1 MRLAIPLASTLFA
14 AAPALAAYY
23 LVKEYSGTNFF
34 DGWEFYGNYD
44 NLTNGTCLM
53 IKMLKTGG
61 GNIFQVMSHMSTR
74 RMRHRPNSHT

>member
-1 MRLAIPLASTLFA
+1 MA
-14 AAPALAAYY
+14 AALLTSAHGASAAYN
-23 LVKEYSGTNFF
+23 LVKEFSGSSFF

-44 NLTNGTCLM
+44 NLTNGTCLI